1 MRRHAYSHPYAHL
14 FGHERKLLR
23 RYESVPL
30 VCASGNDAHQVFR
43 PHDGYCKGLGRSVH
57 GRDYQCPPSSVPVAS
72 TAGSSTGSSTGSLEQ
87 QGKRLDELIRMPH
100 MLDDLRG
107 QDKVVRIV
115 SLRQRFGG
123 DALVAV
129 DQGCMQ
135 VNVVGSSAAASTW
148 RGSEVV
154 TKQCAHRIRRRDRG
168 SKDA

>member
-1 MRRHAYSHPYAHL
+1 
-14 FGHERKLLR
+14 
-23 RYESVPL
+23 
-30 VCASGNDAHQVFR
+30 
-43 PHDGYCKGLGRSVH
+43 
-57 GRDYQCPPSSVPVAS
+57 
-72 TAGSSTGSSTGSLEQ
+72 
-87 QGKRLDELIRMPH
+87 

-107 QDKVVRIV
+107 QDKVIRIV
-115 SLRQRFGG
+115 SLRQRFSG

-148 RGSEVV
+148 RWLGSEVV